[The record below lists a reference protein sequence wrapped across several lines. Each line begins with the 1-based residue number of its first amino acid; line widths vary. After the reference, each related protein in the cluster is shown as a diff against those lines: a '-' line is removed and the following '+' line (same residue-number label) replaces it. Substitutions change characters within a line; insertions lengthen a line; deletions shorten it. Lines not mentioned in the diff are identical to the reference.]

1 MAVRAET
8 LTLNRRV
15 FGILVQRDLK
25 VRYAGSVLGY
35 LWTIL
40 DPLLMAL
47 VYWFIFTIVI
57 KRQGGGDPYIVFL
70 LSGMLPWQWANGVIT
85 ESSRS
90 ITAEAKL
97 VRSAGIPREIW
108 VARVVASKFLEYMFA
123 VPVLLAFML
132 VYWSQIDWQSVI
144 SWQTLVSI
152 PLAILIMGTMIFG
165 IGLFLA
171 PLSVLYRDLVR
182 VVRIILRLLFYFS
195 PIIYS
200 THTVANRLHGVL
212 FDIYTLNPFAGVL
225 ELFRKPLFPGD
236 FIGWGMVLKAAVA
249 ALICLGIGSWVFRR
263 LEGTVLKEI

>member
-15 FGILVQRDLK
+15 FGILVVRDLK

-40 DPLLMAL
+40 DPLLLAL
-47 VYWFIFTIVI
+47 VYWFIFTVVI
-57 KRQGGGDPYIVFL
+57 HRQGGADPYIVFL
-70 LSGMLPWQWANGVIT
+70 LAGMLPWHWANGVIT

-108 VARVVASKFLEYMFA
+108 VARVVASKFLEYLFA
-123 VPVLLAFML
+123 IPVLVAFML
-132 VYWSQIDWQSVI
+132 IYQKGVSVEA
-144 SWQTLVSI
+144 VVDY
-152 PLAILIMGTMIFG
+152 PLAILIMGTLIFG

-182 VVRIILRLLFYFS
+182 VIRIILRLLFYFS

-200 THTVANRLHGVL
+200 TQTVANRLHGVL
-212 FDIYTLNPFAGVL
+212 FDVYTLNPFAGVI
-225 ELFRKPLFPGD
+225 ELFRKPIFPEE
-236 FIGWGMVLKAAVA
+236 FVGWHMVIKASIA
-249 ALICLGIGSWVFRR
+249 ALICLGIGIWVFRR
-263 LEGTVLKEI
+263 LEGVVLKEI

>member
-40 DPLLMAL
+40 DPLLSAL
-47 VYWFIFTIVI
+47 VYWFIFGFVFH
-57 KRQGGGDPYIVFL
+57 RGGIGTEPYIVFL
-70 LSGMLPWQWANGVIT
+70 LAGMLPWWWANGVIT

-90 ITAEAKL
+90 ITSEAKL

-108 VARVVASKFLEYMFA
+108 VARVVASKFLEYLFA
-123 VPVLLAFML
+123 LPVLIAFML
-132 VYWSQIDWQSVI
+132 IYQKGISVEA
-144 SWQTLVSI
+144 VVDY

-171 PLSVLYRDLVR
+171 PLSVMYRDLVR

-200 THTVANRLHGVL
+200 TATVRSRLHGVL
-212 FDIYTLNPFAGVL
+212 FDFYTLNPFAGVI
-225 ELFRKPLFPGD
+225 ELFRKPIFPHE
-236 FIGWGMVLKAAVA
+236 FIGWHMVIKASIAAVV
-249 ALICLGIGSWVFRR
+249 CLGIGIWVFRR
-263 LEGTVLKEI
+263 LEGVVLKEI

>member
-47 VYWFIFTIVI
+47 VYWFIFTVVLH
-57 KRQGGGDPYIVFL
+57 RQGGADPYIVFL
-70 LSGMLPWQWANGVIT
+70 LAGMLPWQWANGVIT
-85 ESSRS
+85 ESSRA

-108 VARVVASKFLEYMFA
+108 VARVVASKFLEYLFA
-123 VPVLLAFML
+123 LPVLVAFML
-132 VYWSQIDWQSVI
+132 IYRKGIGWEAVIDY
-144 SWQTLVSI
+144 
-152 PLAILIMGTMIFG
+152 PLAIVILGTMIFG

-182 VVRIILRLLFYFS
+182 VIRIILRLLFYFS

-200 THTVANRLHGVL
+200 TATIKDRLHGVL
-212 FDIYTLNPFAGVL
+212 FDIYTLNPFAGVI
-225 ELFRKPLFPGD
+225 ELFRKPIFPHE
-236 FIGWGMVLKAAVA
+236 FVGWHMVIKAAIA
-249 ALICLGIGSWVFRR
+249 ALVCLGIGIWVFRR

>member
-15 FGILVQRDLK
+15 FGILVLRDLK

-40 DPLLMAL
+40 DPLLSAM
-47 VYWFIFTIVI
+47 VYWFIFGVVI
-57 KRQGGGDPYIVFL
+57 KRTGPEPYIVFL
-70 LSGMLPWQWANGVIT
+70 LAGMLPWQWANGVIT
-85 ESSRS
+85 ESSRA
-90 ITAEAKL
+90 ITSEAKL

-108 VARVVASKFLEYMFA
+108 VARVVASKFLEYLFA
-123 VPVLLAFML
+123 LPVLVAFML
-132 VYWSQIDWQSVI
+132 IFQKGI
-144 SWQTLVSI
+144 SIQAVVDY
-152 PLAILIMGTMIFG
+152 PLAILIMATMIFG

-200 THTVANRLHGVL
+200 TQTIHRRLHGVL
-212 FDIYTLNPFAGVL
+212 FDIYTLNPFAGVI
-225 ELFRKPLFPGD
+225 ELFRKPIFPHE
-236 FIGWGMVLKAAVA
+236 FIGWHMVIKASVA
-249 ALICLGIGSWVFRR
+249 ALVCLGIGIWVFRR